1 MLTIDES
8 LDTIKAQLKSI
19 KTPGT
24 HSLTVDDDVG
34 HYTFNWNVS
43 ANGEPQLDL
52 LTLKFNPPTI
62 LVTDPTLPHELQFLV
77 EYEQ

>member
-8 LDTIKAQLKSI
+8 LDSIKAQLKSI

-24 HSLTVDDDVG
+24 HSLTTDDDIGVF
-34 HYTFNWNVS
+34 TINWNVS
-43 ANGEPQLDL
+43 ANGEPQLDV
-52 LTLKFNPPTI
+52 LTVKFHPPTVP
-62 LVTDPTLPHELQFLV
+62 VTDPTLPHELQFLV